1 MMRFSNRVAVMI
13 RRGFLTPQGCS
24 LPQLTA
30 ASGVIEITLFVCREL
45 GGSTVRKSAQEYKP
59 TILLCKV
66 HSTKCRFDV
75 IYSSLA
81 PSFFEK

>member
-1 MMRFSNRVAVMI
+1 MI

-30 ASGVIEITLFVCREL
+30 ASGVIEITLSVCREL

-59 TILLCKV
+59 TSLLCKV